1 MGEGALLVPTPK
13 TFNKEEKFFAAA
25 QVWGESNTTLSGGS
39 IEVDSLKFPETKV
52 GFGKKANSLARSNF
66 KRISCCTNSF
76 ALQKALK
83 SPTLSLSN
91 QMHLGFKVKNL
102 SSIFGNLLQGS
113 NHAIRMAQIMLLERT
128 LTERVVAIRF
138 HSVRI

>member
-1 MGEGALLVPTPK
+1 MTCNKWLEVSGKGCAPGADPK

-91 QMHLGFKVKNL
+91 QMHLGFKVEISFINIRQP
-102 SSIFGNLLQGS
+102 SPRLQSCTHGW
-113 NHAIRMAQIMLLERT
+113 HT
-128 LTERVVAIRF
+128 LCFWRE
-138 HSVRI
+138 H

>member
-1 MGEGALLVPTPK
+1 MTCNKWLEVSGKGALLVPTPK

-91 QMHLGFKVKNL
+91 QMHLRFKVKYLL
-102 SSIFGNLLQGS
+102 SI
-113 NHAIRMAQIMLLERT
+113 
-128 LTERVVAIRF
+128 
-138 HSVRI
+138 

>member
-1 MGEGALLVPTPK
+1 MTCNKWLEVSSGRGAPLVPTPK

-39 IEVDSLKFPETKV
+39 IEVDSPKFPETKV

-83 SPTLSLSN
+83 SPTLSLSPIN
-91 QMHLGFKVKNL
+91 CISVLKKIFL
-102 SSIFGNLLQGS
+102 SISGNLVQGC
-113 NHAIRMAQIMLLERT
+113 NHAIRVAQIMFLERT
-128 LTERVVAIRF
+128 LTE
-138 HSVRI
+138 

>member
-1 MGEGALLVPTPK
+1 MTCNKWLEVSSGRGAPLVPTPK

-91 QMHLGFKVKNL
+91 QMHLGFKVNL
-102 SSIFGNLLQGS
+102 LSISGNLLQGC
-113 NHAIRMAQIMLLERT
+113 NHAIRNDGKDYAFGENIN
-128 LTERVVAIRF
+128 
-138 HSVRI
+138 